1 MLRALDA
8 GLQIVPPGVGS
19 GPHFCQGCGDP
30 LRVARAGRYH
40 YFEHTGR
47 SCLGFPITESYLALK
62 GHFVT
67 RWPSHDSP
75 VIDTVIGDRLVS
87 MAVEHQH
94 VVVEAL
100 TQPESPQEIR
110 RRTRAWNAMG
120 WHPLWIWCQPFYG
133 SVHRVEEDRFRL
145 KARKSEA
152 MVIEGLMGTDYRY
165 LVWDGKGLVNLN
177 VDAAKKRYYYGE
189 MEAVDLGRSTSLEIS
204 TPWGSITGLR
214 KKRVVQ
220 SELQ

>member
-1 MLRALDA
+1 
-8 GLQIVPPGVGS
+8 
-19 GPHFCQGCGDP
+19 
-30 LRVARAGRYH
+30 
-40 YFEHTGR
+40 
-47 SCLGFPITESYLALK
+47 LGFPITESYLALK

-67 RWPSHDSP
+67 RWPGSDSP

-87 MAVEHQH
+87 MAAEQPR

-100 TQPESPQEIR
+100 TQPESPVEIR

-120 WHPLWIWCQPFYG
+120 WLPLWIWCQPFYG
-133 SVHRVEEDRFRL
+133 SLHAVEEGRYRL

-177 VDAAKKRYYYGE
+177 VDAAKKSYYYGE
-189 MEAVDLGRSTSLEIS
+189 MQAVDLGRSTPLEVS
-204 TPWGSITGLR
+204 APWGSIAGLR
-214 KKRVVQ
+214 RKRVVQ
-220 SELQ
+220 SEL